1 MTKLMSTTSGM
12 GQEPPSTQGAS
23 ISERFVAFAASL
35 PEMISDDRDLAG
47 HRGWDPAIDPWF
59 TAAERSL
66 GRTKALAA
74 SVLVPQPCDAAER
87 ALQRVAKLFARAIA
101 SACPDEVARMR
112 ADAGLRRW
120 AYRVPVRDARSAWV
134 NGQITTALDAF
145 EEWLAIEDAFAPDA
159 QDAELGP
166 DF

>member
-1 MTKLMSTTSGM
+1 MTKYNHNVNKSGA
-12 GQEPPSTQGAS
+12 EPPSTQGAS

-66 GRTKALAA
+66 AHTKALGVA
-74 SVLVPQPCDAAER
+74 VLVPQPCDAAER
-87 ALQRVAKLFARAIA
+87 ALQRVAMLFARAIS
-101 SACPDEVARMR
+101 SACPEEVARLR

-134 NGQITTALDAF
+134 NGQITKALDAF
-145 EEWLAIEDAFAPDA
+145 EDWLSIEDAFAPADPA
-159 QDAELGP
+159 IDLGP

>member
-1 MTKLMSTTSGM
+1 MAKFMSTTSGM
-12 GQEPPSTQGAS
+12 GQEPPSTRGAS

-35 PEMISDDRDLAG
+35 PELISDDRDLAG
-47 HRGWDPAIDPWF
+47 HPGWDPAIDPWF

-87 ALQRVAKLFARAIA
+87 ALQRVATLFARAIS
-101 SACPDEVARMR
+101 SACPEEVARMR

-120 AYRVPVRDARSAWV
+120 AYRVPVRDARSVWV
-134 NGQITTALDAF
+134 NGQITKALDAF
-145 EEWLAIEDAFAPDA
+145 EDWLSIEDAFAPADPA
-159 QDAELGP
+159 IDLGP

>member
-1 MTKLMSTTSGM
+1 MAKFMSTTSGM

-23 ISERFVAFAASL
+23 ISARFVAFAGSL
-35 PEMISDDRDLAG
+35 PQMISDDRDLAG

-74 SVLVPQPCDAAER
+74 SVLVPKPCDAAER
-87 ALQRVAKLFARAIA
+87 ALQRVAMLFVRAIL

-120 AYRVPVRDARSAWV
+120 AYRLPVRDARSAWV
-134 NGQITTALDAF
+134 NGQITQALDAF
-145 EEWLAIEDAFAPDA
+145 EEWLSIEDAFAAADPEID
-159 QDAELGP
+159 LGP

>member
-59 TAAERSL
+59 RASEQSL
-66 GRTKALAA
+66 ARTKAACVA
-74 SVLVPQPCDAAER
+74 VLRAPAGGQAGR
-87 ALQRVAKLFARAIA
+87 ALKRVAGLYFKVIE
-101 SACPDEVARMR
+101 SGCPDEVARLR
-112 ADAGLRRW
+112 EDAKLRRW
-120 AYRVPVRDARSAWV
+120 AYRVPAWDARAVFV
-134 NGQITTALDAF
+134 NAQITAALDAF

>member
-1 MTKLMSTTSGM
+1 MAKFMSTTSGM

-23 ISERFVAFAASL
+23 ISERFVAFVASL
-35 PEMISDDRDLAG
+35 PQMISDDRDLAG
-47 HRGWDPAIDPWF
+47 HPGWDPAIDPWF

-74 SVLVPQPCDAAER
+74 SVLVPQPYDAAER
-87 ALQRVAKLFARAIA
+87 ALQRVAKLFARAIS
-101 SACPDEVARMR
+101 SACPEEVARMR

-120 AYRVPVRDARSAWV
+120 AYRVPVRDAHAAWV
-134 NGQITTALDAF
+134 NGQITKALDSF
-145 EEWLAIEDAFAPDA
+145 EDWLSIEDAFAPADT
-159 QDAELGP
+159 DTDLGP